1 MAHSSGRS
9 LALACA
15 AASAAVALPAK
26 AQDSDV
32 AALRGEVAD
41 LKATVD
47 ALKAEIAAM
56 KQDRNA
62 GAAEIAEAPPTTS
75 ATDQGAGA
83 VHVAE
88 TGRTPPAPPQTPEA
102 PRSAPS
108 GARVASGASSLG
120 VMPSP
125 LPGRETIGDRI
136 TGASRPDNES
146 PPNDPELKGFIPIPG
161 TETAVRIGGFAKVD
175 LIYDPRFV
183 GDRDQFT
190 VPSIPFVNKARN
202 RADVSARATRFSL
215 EIRRPSTL
223 GNLRFYVE
231 NDFYGDGT
239 DYSFHL
245 NHAYGQ
251 VGNTYGGYGYSALV
265 DADALPD
272 TLDNWGPGG
281 AIFVRQASVRQS
293 FKVARGTHLTLSL
306 EQPDTDLSLADD
318 QTSAETMPDV
328 VLVGRYEGASGH
340 LQLGGVV
347 RRIGY
352 RTDNGGARDNA
363 MGFALSASGSL
374 SLDDANAFSAA
385 GLWGRGAAHYVNDIG
400 GLGLDAAL
408 RTDGSLR
415 LIEQAGGYGA
425 YTHNW
430 STALRT
436 SIVAGILG
444 VSDGGLLPDDA
455 FSESRYGALN
465 LIWSPVASFSVGIEG
480 LYGRLKR
487 QDGSARDA
495 SRIQASVK
503 YDFVR

>member
-62 GAAEIAEAPPTTS
+62 GAAQIAEAPPTTS

-83 VHVAE
+83 IHIAE

-183 GDRDQFT
+183 GDRDQFA

-318 QTSAETMPDV
+318 QTGAETMPM
-328 VLVGRYEGASGH
+328 S
-340 LQLGGVV
+340 
-347 RRIGY
+347 
-352 RTDNGGARDNA
+352 
-363 MGFALSASGSL
+363 SL
-374 SLDDANAFSAA
+374 SGATKAPADICNSAGWCAASAIAPTTAAPGTMPWALRYPPPARCRWTMPMPFPRRGSGAEAPRITSTTSAA
-385 GLWGRGAAHYVNDIG
+385 WASTPRCEPTAA
-400 GLGLDAAL
+400 
-408 RTDGSLR
+408 
-415 LIEQAGGYGA
+415 
-425 YTHNW
+425 
-430 STALRT
+430 
-436 SIVAGILG
+436 
-444 VSDGGLLPDDA
+444 
-455 FSESRYGALN
+455 
-465 LIWSPVASFSVGIEG
+465 
-480 LYGRLKR
+480 
-487 QDGSARDA
+487 SA
-495 SRIQASVK
+495 
-503 YDFVR
+503 